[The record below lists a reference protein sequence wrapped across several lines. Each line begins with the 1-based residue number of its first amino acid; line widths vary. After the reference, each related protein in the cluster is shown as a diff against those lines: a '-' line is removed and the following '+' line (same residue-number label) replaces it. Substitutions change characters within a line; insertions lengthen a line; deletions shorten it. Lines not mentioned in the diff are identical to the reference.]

1 MCTIPPDVKIYE
13 SAFRKKI
20 CPLKSLGEVEQIQI
34 ANDKDESILRREI
47 EQIKFE
53 FHKQIK
59 QVRDE
64 KIKSEVEIKKLT
76 FIIEQC
82 SLNKEVLR
90 SDYEKR

>member
-1 MCTIPPDVKIYE
+1 MNL
-13 SAFRKKI
+13 SFQKKKLCI
-20 CPLKSLGEVEQIQI
+20 EKLRREVEQIQI
-34 ANDKDESILRREI
+34 AKDKEESILRREI

-64 KIKSEVEIKKLT
+64 KIKFEVEIEKLT

-90 SDYEKR
+90 SDYETR